1 MFAKIKKNYFFLVFV
16 FFLIY
21 FLFNL
26 FSGERG
32 LISFID
38 KKRTLF
44 ELENQENYLKK
55 RNDDLELKNSL
66 LSSKMKNGKTVNDNL
81 LSLITKIGEKIT
93 LGRCKTLNHSNSK
106 IFKYHHF
113 KGFYLASF

>member
-1 MFAKIKKNYFFLVFV
+1 MFAKIKKNYLFLIFV

-44 ELENQENYLKK
+44 ELEKQENYLKK

-66 LSSKMKNGKTVNDNL
+66 LSSNMDLDFIDVLIRQKFLFGK
-81 LSLITKIGEKIT
+81 KK
-93 LGRCKTLNHSNSK
+93 RNH
-106 IFKYHHF
+106 I
-113 KGFYLASF
+113 YLQ

>member
-44 ELENQENYLKK
+44 ELEKQENYLKK

-66 LSSKMKNGKTVNDNL
+66 LSSNMDLDFIDVLIRQKFLFGKKNETTYIYNENGKQN
-81 LSLITKIGEKIT
+81 
-93 LGRCKTLNHSNSK
+93 
-106 IFKYHHF
+106 
-113 KGFYLASF
+113 